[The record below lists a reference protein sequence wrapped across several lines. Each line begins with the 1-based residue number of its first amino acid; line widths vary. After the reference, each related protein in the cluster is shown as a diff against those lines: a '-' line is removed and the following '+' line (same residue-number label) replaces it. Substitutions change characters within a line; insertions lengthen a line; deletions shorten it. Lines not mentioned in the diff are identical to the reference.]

1 MKPTLPEPE
10 VLDRHLPTNTPITR
24 GYTWKTVQRLID
36 EAYAAGLEDAAKAAE
51 TQLDEA
57 EEARSDKAFKDAYAV
72 GSEDE
77 AVSRGRHWMTV
88 STCNAV
94 VRNCARAI
102 RSLKEGA

>member
-1 MKPTLPEPE
+1 MI
-10 VLDRHLPTNTPITR
+10 D
-24 GYTWKTVQRLID
+24 VQKLAR
-36 EAYAAGLEDAAKAAE
+36 EAGLVTDYGAREIASDALLKRVAALVLEEAAKAAE

-57 EEARSDKAFKDAYAV
+57 EEARADKAFKDAYAV

-88 STCNAV
+88 STCNAF